1 MKAILFTSNMA
12 WNNDRTDNFGN
23 ATVKE
28 ISELTD
34 DEKETFYPCSLYYE
48 VGARDDTGYETLKI
62 ENISVDGPD
71 GSPIKVFNIT
81 TKGPDGAIRNLMH
94 PDPRDINTREHDWAT
109 SRYGGADG
117 NAIAFKIDDVKTYNK
132 VNRKEVEKELNKMIT
147 DIRGDDDDE
156 AASEFFPVG
165 EGRITGAITGD
176 AQFTPLGANA
186 EEMASEFSVERI
198 NPTVVTGSEDVKAEE
213 FGAENIEATDVTLMD
228 GMAMPEGTGSIIGQA
243 TPETDFTPF
252 SVSAESCEYCDSEG
266 NVRYGPNHDSIE
278 PCAVCEDKGAD
289 TFFQGAETFE
299 AHVMPLGSGS
309 VTGQATPDTDFTP
322 FGSRAENFAAYDD
335 NISDRQVYRIQ
346 KLGGKVKKDMS
357 RSEASDYIKELMG
370 RESGTWRAESSFD
383 WENLTEDERI
393 QLLHDAGYPE
403 YNAEQV
409 VPFGVVGSGND
420 FGQNL
425 AEDFGAESKGM
436 MNMVFGMGLALAAGI
451 GAKMMIDRMDGKE
464 EAPDSEE
471 PSEESEEA
479 PEE

>member
-28 ISELTD
+28 MDELT
-34 DEKETFYPCSLYYE
+34 EEEMESFYPCSLYYE

-71 GSPIKVFNIT
+71 GKPIKVFNIT
-81 TKGPDGAIRNLMH
+81 TKGPDGVIRNLMH

-132 VNRKEVEKELNKMIT
+132 VNRKEVEKELNSMISG
-147 DIRGDDDDE
+147 IRNESDD

-165 EGRITGAITGD
+165 DGRILGSTTTE
-176 AQFTPLGANA
+176 AQFSPLGANA

-198 NPTVVTGSEDVKAEE
+198 NPTVVKGSEDVRAEE
-213 FGAENIEATDVTLMD
+213 FGAENIEAVDVNLMD
-228 GMAMPEGTGSIIGQA
+228 GMAMPEGSGSVIGQA

-252 SVSAESCEYCDSEG
+252 SVSAETCSK
-266 NVRYGPNHDSIE
+266 
-278 PCAVCEDKGAD
+278 CAETFAACGCEDKEAD
-289 TFFQGAETFE
+289 TFFQGAETFS

-322 FGSRAENFAAYDD
+322 FGSRAEHFAAYAHPV
-335 NISDRQVYRIQ
+335 SDRQIYRIR
-346 KLGGKVKKDMS
+346 KLGGKVKKDMT

-370 RESGTWRAESSFD
+370 RESGTWRAEQVVPFGVVGGGNDFGQNLAENFD
-383 WENLTEDERI
+383 
-393 QLLHDAGYPE
+393 
-403 YNAEQV
+403 AEQV
-409 VPFGVVGSGND
+409 VPFGVVGGGND

-451 GAKMMIDRMDGKE
+451 GAKMMIDRMDNTE

-479 PEE
+479 PDE

>member
-28 ISELTD
+28 ISDLTD
-34 DEKETFYPCSLYYE
+34 EEKETFYPCSLYYE

-81 TKGPDGAIRNLMH
+81 TKGPDGAVRNLMH
-94 PDPRDINTREHDWAT
+94 PDPRDIDTREHDWAT

-117 NAIAFKIDDVKTYNK
+117 NAIAFKIDEVKTYNK
-132 VNRKEVEKELNKMIT
+132 VNRKEVEKELNDMIN
-147 DIRGDDDDE
+147 DIRGEDDDD

-176 AQFTPLGANA
+176 SQFTPFGANA

-198 NPTVVTGSEDVKAEE
+198 NPTVVKGSEDVKAET
-213 FGAENIEATDVTLMD
+213 FGAENIEAADVTLMN
-228 GMAMPEGTGSIIGQA
+228 GMAMPEGSGAVIGQA

-252 SVSAESCEYCDSEG
+252 SVSAETCSM
-266 NVRYGPNHDSIE
+266 
-278 PCAVCEDKGAD
+278 CAETFAACGCEDKEAD
-289 TFFQGAETFE
+289 TFFQGAETFS

-322 FGSRAENFAAYDD
+322 FGARAEDFAAYDD
-335 NISDRQVYRIQ
+335 EISDRQIYRIQ
-346 KLGGKVKKDMS
+346 KLGGTVKKDMS

-370 RESGTWRAESSFD
+370 RESGTWRGS
-383 WENLTEDERI
+383 
-393 QLLHDAGYPE
+393 
-403 YNAEQV
+403 AEQV
-409 VPFGVVGSGND
+409 VPFGVVGGGNDFGQNLAENFDAEQVVPFGVVGGGND

-436 MNMVFGMGLALAAGI
+436 MNMIFGMGLALAAGI
-451 GAKMMIDRMDGKE
+451 GAKMIIDRMDEKD

-479 PEE
+479 PDE

>member
-23 ATVKE
+23 ASVKE
-28 ISELTD
+28 ISDLTEE
-34 DEKETFYPCSLYYE
+34 EKETFYPCSLYYE

-81 TKGPDGAIRNLMH
+81 TKGPDGVVRNLMH
-94 PDPRDINTREHDWAT
+94 PDPRDIDTRAHDWAT

-117 NAIAFKIDDVKTYNK
+117 NAIAFKIDDVKTYTK

-147 DIRGDDDDE
+147 DIRGEDDDADDD

-176 AQFTPLGANA
+176 SQFTPFGANA

-198 NPTVVTGSEDVKAEE
+198 NPTVVKGSEDVKAES
-213 FGAENIEATDVTLMD
+213 FGAENIEAVDVTLMD
-228 GMAMPEGTGSIIGQA
+228 GMAMPEGSGAVIGQA

-252 SVSAESCEYCDSEG
+252 SVSAET
-266 NVRYGPNHDSIE
+266 
-278 PCAVCEDKGAD
+278 CAKCAETFAACGCEDKEAD
-289 TFFQGAETFE
+289 TFFQGAETFS

-322 FGSRAENFAAYDD
+322 FGARAEDFAAYADE
-335 NISDRQVYRIQ
+335 ISDRQIYRIQ

-370 RESGTWRAESSFD
+370 RESGTWRGS
-383 WENLTEDERI
+383 
-393 QLLHDAGYPE
+393 
-403 YNAEQV
+403 AEQV
-409 VPFGVVGSGND
+409 VPFGVVGGGNDFGQNLAENFDAEQVVPFGVVGGGND

-436 MNMVFGMGLALAAGI
+436 MNMIFGMGLALAAGI
-451 GAKMMIDRMDGKE
+451 GAKMMIDRMDEKE

-479 PEE
+479 PDE

>member
-94 PDPRDINTREHDWAT
+94 PDPRDIDTRAHDWAT

-117 NAIAFKIDDVKTYNK
+117 NAIAFKIDDVKTYSK

-252 SVSAESCEYCDSEG
+252 SVSAET
-266 NVRYGPNHDSIE
+266 
-278 PCAVCEDKGAD
+278 CAKCAETFAACGCEDKGAD

-335 NISDRQVYRIQ
+335 TISDRQVYRIR
-346 KLGGKVKKDMS
+346 KLGGKVKKGMN

-370 RESGTWRAESSFD
+370 RESGTWRAESLFDD

-393 QLLHDAGYPE
+393 QLLQDAGYPE
-403 YNAEQV
+403 YIPEEHDAEQV
-409 VPFGVVGSGND
+409 VPFGVVGGGND

-479 PEE
+479 PDE